1 MCTFLSKLEKFI
13 FQFLYFCHFLCIF
26 VIFGSIELFPS
37 CFRIRASDS
46 KIFTSW
52 NRIKRKFFLKLNNL
66 YLNNLSYFCF
76 WAYFDSFSSI
86 FHSFQKNLMFLCS
99 YSFPHFLIPHFLFPS
114 FFFSFLIC
122 CHFGSPK
129 MGPFFVSFRDSLLFW
144 FSQDIYFFIKLFKKP
159 PSDCHSAKN

>member
-1 MCTFLSKLEKFI
+1 MCTFLSKLKKFI

-26 VIFGSIELFPS
+26 VIFGSIELFAS

-46 KIFTSW
+46 KIFTGW

-66 YLNNLSYFCF
+66 HLNNLSHFCF

-86 FHSFQKNLMFLCS
+86 FHPFQKKNFSSTTVQKKMLVTFHLNKTKFLCC

-114 FFFSFLIC
+114 FFSRFWYVAISDPQKWDHFL
-122 CHFGSPK
+122 
-129 MGPFFVSFRDSLLFW
+129 
-144 FSQDIYFFIKLFKKP
+144 
-159 PSDCHSAKN
+159 